1 MISNSNNI
9 KPTIS
14 IIAAA
19 YNCGNTIEGSIL
31 SILPQLSEA
40 IEFIIIDGGSRDN
53 TIDIIRKYEN
63 HLAFWTSEPDQGI
76 YDAWNKAIIKSKGTF
91 IAFIGLDDYLCEN
104 YASAYLPIAQGDP
117 KIDFISSKMIINNTR
132 KTIYGYPWE
141 WQTFKKQMNVVH
153 PGSLHNRSLFETY
166 GMYSMDFKIA
176 GDYEFLLRIGN
187 KLNTKFI
194 NVPTV
199 IFSLEGVSNTKLF
212 QLAKE
217 IRKAKLKNKS
227 RSILMIN
234 IEFIMRYTIAILS
247 TIKKRIKRKKN

>member
-19 YNCGNTIEGSIL
+19 YNCANTIESSIL

-53 TIDIIRKYEN
+53 TIDIIKKYEN
-63 HLAFWTSEPDQGI
+63 YLAYWKSEEDEGI

-104 YASAYLPIAQGDP
+104 YASAYLPIAQEDT
-117 KIDFISSKMIINNTR
+117 KIDFISSKMIINNTQ
-132 KTIYGYPWE
+132 KMIFGYPWE
-141 WQTFKKQMNVVH
+141 WQSFKKQMNVVH

-194 NVPTV
+194 NAPTV
-199 IFSLEGVSNTKLF
+199 IFSLEGVSNTKSF
-212 QLAKE
+212 QLARE

-234 IEFIMRYTIAILS
+234 IEFLMRYTIAILS
-247 TIKKRIKRKKN
+247 NIKKRSKENK

>member
-1 MISNSNNI
+1 MISNSNDI
-9 KPTIS
+9 KPTIT

-19 YNCGNTIEGSIL
+19 YNCANTIESSIL
-31 SILPQLSEA
+31 SILPHLSEA
-40 IEFIIIDGGSRDN
+40 IEFIIIDGGSNDN
-53 TIDIIRKYEN
+53 TIDIIKKYEN
-63 HLAFWTSEPDQGI
+63 HLAYWTSEPDQGI

-91 IAFIGLDDYLCEN
+91 IAFIGLDDFLCDN
-104 YASAYLPIAQGDP
+104 YASAYLPIAHEDP
-117 KIDFISSKMIINNTR
+117 KIDFISSKMIINNTQ
-132 KTIYGYPWE
+132 KTIFGYPWE
-141 WQTFKKQMNVVH
+141 WQSFKKQMNVVH

-194 NVPTV
+194 NAPTV
-199 IFSLEGVSNTKLF
+199 IFSLEGVSNTKSF

-217 IRKAKLKNKS
+217 IRKAKFKNKS

-234 IEFIMRYTIAILS
+234 IEFVMRYTIAILS
-247 TIKKRIKRKKN
+247 NIKKRIKRK